1 MTEYGTRVFKG
12 YKLQNGKGMFM
23 RRVISFLKIGGIC
36 VIAVLLIVF
45 SENVADSV
53 VRSIQVC
60 ISSMIPSMF
69 AVMAIS
75 TYIISQGYDRV
86 VFRPFYFLLRPIF
99 RLDRHTLAVFL
110 LSLLGGYPIGIKLM
124 RERIA
129 QNKNYSAIAERAAV
143 FCYCISPPFAVNMIG
158 VGIYGSAEVG
168 GIVYLSNA
176 LSCVILAAVYTRFF
190 DPADEYIPNKQGMG
204 LISAVSSASH
214 ALFTVC
220 TVLIAFNAA
229 LEAVQSLLRLMSVSL
244 DPFLSGVFEISNLL
258 TLDRPSLA
266 LLPLISAISAFGG
279 VCVIFQCFAIC
290 GGAFSL
296 KKFLIGRLL
305 SALLSAGICQVLLYV
320 CAPSLPASA
329 QGGYH
334 YRFSTDRGVWILLV
348 LMAIIFFEKNKKI
361 FKKG

>member
-1 MTEYGTRVFKG
+1 MRKVF
-12 YKLQNGKGMFM
+12 LF
-23 RRVISFLKIGGIC
+23 FKIAGIC
-36 VIAVLLIVF
+36 AVAVLLIVF
-45 SENVADSV
+45 SENVAESV
-53 VRSIQVC
+53 VHSIQVC

-75 TYIISQGYDRV
+75 TYIISQGYDRI
-86 VFRPFYFLLRPIF
+86 VFRPLYFLLRPIF

-110 LSLLGGYPIGIKLM
+110 LSLLGGYPLGIKLL
-124 RERIA
+124 REKIA

-158 VGIYGSAEVG
+158 IGIYGSAEVG
-168 GIVYLSNA
+168 GIVYFSNA
-176 LSCVILAAVYTRFF
+176 LSCMILAAVYSRFF
-190 DPADEYIPNKQGMG
+190 EPTDEYVPKREETG

-229 LEAVQSLLRLMSVSL
+229 LEAIRSLLRLMSVSF
-244 DPFLSGVFEISNLL
+244 DPFLSGLFEISNLL
-258 TLDRPSLA
+258 ALERPSLA
-266 LLPLISAISAFGG
+266 LLPFISAISAFGG
-279 VCVIFQCFAIC
+279 ICVIFQCFAIC

-296 KKFLIGRLL
+296 KKFLIGRLI
-305 SALLSAGICQVLLYV
+305 AAFLSAGICRVLLHV
-320 CAPSLPASA
+320 CSPSLSALA

-334 YRFSTDRGVWILLV
+334 YRFSSDRGVWILLV
-348 LMAIIFFEKNKKI
+348 LMAIIFFEKNKKN